1 MRSWLN
7 SFQWCPGCWNFAIH
21 LAINSAIKELKI
33 DTKDVLVV
41 SGIGCSG
48 KMSQYIPWYSVES
61 LHGRPI
67 PFAIGAKLANPK
79 LTVIA
84 YSGDWD
90 AYGIWLAHFLHACRR
105 DINIT
110 YIVADNENYALTTW
124 QTSPTTPLDQK
135 THSEPLGNQT
145 APFDPL
151 KLADI
156 AWCKYNI
163 SISSRDIKGMK
174 QWIIDAINHK
184 GFSHIRIDQL
194 CPSYRDW

>member
-1 MRSWLN
+1 MRTGLN
-7 SFQWCPGCWNFAIH
+7 HFQRCPWCWNFTIH
-21 LAINSAIKELKI
+21 FAINSAIKELGI
-33 DTKDVLVV
+33 AQENILII
-41 SGIGCSG
+41 SGIWCSG

-90 AYGIWLAHFLHACRR
+90 AYGIGLAHFLHACRR
-105 DINIT
+105 DIDIT

-124 QTSPTTPLDQK
+124 QTSPTTPLHQA
-135 THSEPLGNQT
+135 THSDPKWSNISPIYPLQ
-145 APFDPL
+145 
-151 KLADI
+151 LAET
-156 AWCKYNI
+156 AWCGYNI
-163 SISSRDIKGMK
+163 SVWSKDIPWMKKAIMEGIS
-174 QWIIDAINHK
+174 HK
-184 GFSHIRIDQL
+184 GFSHIHIDQL